1 MKVKALVSFIA
12 PDLVVVAEGDI
23 VEMPDGA
30 DWVKVGHCKPVEEKP
45 KAKAKK

>member
-12 PDLVVVAEGDI
+12 PGIVVAEGDI
-23 VEMPDGA
+23 IDLPEGA